1 MSLYSIAL
9 FVHVVGAVLLFV
21 LLTVE
26 GIGIRSGTAGAQL
39 GRVLGPITAALILV
53 AGFYMAAQTGWH
65 AWTAVGLVSYLAI
78 AGLGA
83 YTGISFG
90 RGRISRSAAT
100 LSWLIRI
107 GIALGVLFDMTVKPD
122 AIPAVVAVVV
132 AAALG
137 GLCAIPTG
145 RLARVQ

>member
-26 GIGIRSGTAGAQL
+26 GIGIRSGTSGAQL
-39 GRVLGPITAALILV
+39 SRVLGPITAALILV

-65 AWTAVGLVSYLAI
+65 AWTAVGLASYLLI
-78 AGLGA
+78 AALGT
-83 YTGISFG
+83 YTGIRTG
-90 RGRISRSAAT
+90 RGRLSRGVAM
-100 LSWLIRI
+100 LSWLTRV

-122 AIPAVVAVVV
+122 LVGSVAAVIVAVAVAL
-132 AAALG
+132 AAA
-137 GLCAIPTG
+137 APTL
-145 RLARVQ
+145 RLVRVG